1 MTGVWAGLPL
11 PSPALHPGGEES
23 RSDWSGARTPVA
35 PPLPRCLILQVYI
48 YSSKHEPQ
56 LYLPLTLAD
65 VVFHPNRVARSEIQ
79 LWGLGEKT
87 QLCAPS
93 AGLARDL
100 PRSWA
105 GAAAGFPCPPPSISP
120 KALQGGE
127 AWARAEGRGPDSL
140 NNLLS

>member
-1 MTGVWAGLPL
+1 MRRADLIGLEPGHL
-11 PSPALHPGGEES
+11 WHLLCPGALYS
-23 RSDWSGARTPVA
+23 R
-35 PPLPRCLILQVYI
+35 YI

-65 VVFHPNRVARSEIQ
+65 VLFHPNQVARSEIQ
-79 LWGLGEKT
+79 LWGLGEKM
-87 QLCAPS
+87 QLCALS

-120 KALQGGE
+120 RALQGGGG
-127 AWARAEGRGPDSL
+127 WARAEGRGPDSL
-140 NNLLS
+140 NNILS